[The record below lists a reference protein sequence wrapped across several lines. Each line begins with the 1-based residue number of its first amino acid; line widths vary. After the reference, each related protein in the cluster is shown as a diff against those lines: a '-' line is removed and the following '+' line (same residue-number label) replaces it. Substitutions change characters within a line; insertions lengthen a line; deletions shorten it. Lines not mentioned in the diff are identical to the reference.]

1 TQNGCAS
8 VATTT
13 PPCSVPSSTVS
24 STRVVVLWLVCRSV
38 TVRGPS
44 VPVRGSNA
52 HTSSPT
58 VMVSMGAYVPS
69 ASSTS
74 VPGTKLLPRHGRAGG
89 RVVSSSL
96 RRLSPGWSPSART
109 GPGVV
114 SEPRSLPPMTLR
126 ARLPFLY
133 QPTPGIRPM
142 RFSAMPWATACV
154 LSPFF
159 QSSWTSSLTSRSR
172 KNPPGSVVTW
182 FQVFLA
188 PSTMLS
194 LASENHCPGS
204 FHSFLAP
211 SHRPTASSLIPVTKS
226 APASQMPVPTSFS
239 PWPIVSKSPP
249 PVFWSAAVGPLPP
262 PPVGTM
268 VPSSEPVPSAGAFS
282 GGESGV

>member
-1 TQNGCAS
+1 ELHQGGGA
-8 VATTT
+8 VAGVQVGDGAGAFGAGARVER
-13 PPCSVPSSTVS
+13 PHVVPHGDGFDGGV
-24 STRVVVLWLVCRSV
+24 RAVGQQHERARHEAVAPARPR
-38 TVRGPS
+38 RGPGGF
-44 VPVRGSNA
+44 VVTAAVVAGLA
-52 HTSSPT
+52 A
-58 VMVSMGAYVPS
+58 GAP
-69 ASSTS
+69 
-74 VPGTKLLPRHGRAGG
+74 GRAV
-89 RVVSSSL
+89 RSSL
-96 RRLSPGWSPSART
+96 RRCSPGWSPSAPT
-109 GPGVV
+109 GPGGV
-114 SEPRSLPPMTLR
+114 SEPRSWPPMTLR

-239 PWPIVSKSPP
+239 PWPIVSKS
-249 PVFWSAAVGPLPP
+249 
-262 PPVGTM
+262 
-268 VPSSEPVPSAGAFS
+268 
-282 GGESGV
+282 